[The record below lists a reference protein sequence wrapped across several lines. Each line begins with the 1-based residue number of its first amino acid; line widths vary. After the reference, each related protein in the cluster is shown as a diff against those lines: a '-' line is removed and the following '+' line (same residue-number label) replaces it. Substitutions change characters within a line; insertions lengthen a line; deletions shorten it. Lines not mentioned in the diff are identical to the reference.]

1 MEVYNRWYDD
11 IARIINSYQDS
22 LSKKDQKKY
31 KLDLLLRVARRVA
44 DFSDEC
50 GQCQLFQ
57 PEITTLTQDLG
68 SLVQMPDKA
77 RRKIYLKTINK
88 IVKHLQSEH
97 KLVTQGHN
105 VGLWVAIGS
114 GIGVAIGAG
123 MDNVGGGIPIG
134 MAIGVAI
141 GMALDAKAKKEDRVI

>member
-1 MEVYNRWYDD
+1 MEIHNRWYEDTAGV
-11 IARIINSYQDS
+11 IKSYQDT
-22 LSKKDQKKY
+22 LPKKEQKKY

-57 PEITTLTQDLG
+57 PDITTLAQDLG
-68 SLVQMPDKA
+68 NLVQMPDKA
-77 RRKIYLKTINK
+77 RRKHHLKKIDH
-88 IVKHLQSEH
+88 IVKHLQSQH
-97 KLVTQGHN
+97 KLVTQGHH
-105 VGLWVAIGS
+105 VGLWIAIGS
-114 GIGVAIGAG
+114 GIGVALGAG

-141 GMALDAKAKKEDRVI
+141 GLALDAKAKKEDRVI

>member
-1 MEVYNRWYDD
+1 MEVHNRWYEDT
-11 IARIINSYQDS
+11 AKIINSYQYS
-22 LSKKDQKKY
+22 LSKKEQKRY

-77 RRKIYLKTINK
+77 RRKIYLKTINH
-88 IVKHLQSEH
+88 IIKHLQSEH

-105 VGLWVAIGS
+105 VGLWTAIGS
-114 GIGVAIGAG
+114 GIGVALGAG

-134 MAIGVAI
+134 IAIGVAI
-141 GMALDAKAKKEDRVI
+141 GIALDAKAKKEDRVI

>member
-1 MEVYNRWYDD
+1 MEIHNRWYDD
-11 IARIINSYQDS
+11 VAKVINSYQDS
-22 LSKKDQKKY
+22 LNKKGQKKY

-57 PEITTLTQDLG
+57 PDITTLARELG
-68 SLVQMPDKA
+68 NLVQMPDKA
-77 RRKIYLKTINK
+77 RRKRYLKKINH
-88 IVKHLQSEH
+88 IIKHLQSEH

-105 VGLWVAIGS
+105 VGLWTAIGS
-114 GIGVAIGAG
+114 GIGVALGAG

-134 MAIGVAI
+134 IAIGVAI
-141 GMALDAKAKKEDRVI
+141 GIALDKKAKKEDRVI

>member
-11 IARIINSYQDS
+11 TARIINSYQDT
-22 LSKKDQKKY
+22 LTKKDQKKY

-57 PEITTLTQDLG
+57 PEITTLAQDLS

-97 KLVTQGHN
+97 KLVTQGHH
-105 VGLWVAIGS
+105 VGLWIAIGS
-114 GIGVAIGAG
+114 GIGVALGAG

-141 GMALDAKAKKEDRVI
+141 GLALDAKAKKEGRVI

>member
-1 MEVYNRWYDD
+1 MEVHNRWYDD
-11 IARIINSYQDS
+11 IAKTINSYQDS

-57 PEITTLTQDLG
+57 PDITTLAQDLG

-97 KLVTQGHN
+97 KLVTQGHH
-105 VGLWVAIGS
+105 VGLWIAIGS
-114 GIGVAIGAG
+114 GIGVALGAG

-141 GMALDAKAKKEDRVI
+141 GLALDAKAKKEGRVI